1 MNCMRTSLFIS
12 LIFMCLLVS
21 AQSKGTSQEP
31 SKAAYAERAKKE
43 KPKAMKMSNDKN
55 NKKTKAEMQE
65 PSEAAYAER
74 AKKEK
79 PKAMK
84 VNNAKVVQQDKKVVV
99 NEQPN
104 EQPQQ
109 SKAGWQQSV
118 AQKVR
123 TQKNSQSVQQNEE
136 RKGNNEQLQ
145 QPKDYSYSIPQKDNS
160 HNIPQSSQQNEIKGN
175 KESLAPQNL
184 NKLSDEQKKQLIE
197 KIRGVKNKQRTEK
210 ANQVGPQNNEEKADQ
225 AKEND
230 SPIVGKIIPIDE
242 ENRFNN
248 SATENQDVDT
258 SNDVRI
264 GFDSQEGDVIAGVK
278 DNKGITAENGIL
290 KQGEVVN
297 AQDVSAKLE
306 KARKE
311 TEYKEMFKSPGFKV
325 GDKNVMEACD
335 NWIKADEKAE
345 IFSKYK
351 EKIDGLSKK
360 YKDENSL
367 RQEAKKDPELSQY
380 VQKIE
385 NYEEENGTNYS
396 VKNTVDDRY
405 SKAQADAKKKWDILI
420 DKFENCKDCK
430 TK

>member
-1 MNCMRTSLFIS
+1 M
-12 LIFMCLLVS
+12 FMCLLVS

-109 SKAGWQQSV
+109 FKAGWQQSV

-123 TQKNSQSVQQNEE
+123 SNKDSQPVQQNEE
-136 RKGNNEQLQ
+136 KKGNNEQPQ
-145 QPKDYSYSIPQKDNS
+145 QSKDNWQQSMAQKYLSNKNGIEDAMKPS
-160 HNIPQSSQQNEIKGN
+160 HVNKNIKEMTEEETSQE
-175 KESLAPQNL
+175 L
-184 NKLSDEQKKQLIE
+184 
-197 KIRGVKNKQRTEK
+197 KNIQEVRKSRQR
-210 ANQVGPQNNEEKADQ
+210 ANQVESQNKQ

-230 SPIVGKIIPIDE
+230 SQKFGKLDPYFWPKKAQTPDDKE
-242 ENRFNN
+242 SSELGDYDFTQNSKDVEKLNN
-248 SATENQDVDT
+248 TLAGLKVQEDKRRAYEKMFSAE
-258 SNDVRI
+258 
-264 GFDSQEGDVIAGVK
+264 GFATNSP
-278 DNKGITAENGIL
+278 
-290 KQGEVVN
+290 EVN
-297 AQDVSAKLE
+297 
-306 KARKE
+306 
-311 TEYKEMFKSPGFKV
+311 
-325 GDKNVMEACD
+325 NACD
-335 NWIKADEKAE
+335 EWKKAKENAE

-351 EKIDGLSKK
+351 EKIDGLSKIH
-360 YKDENSL
+360 KDENSL
-367 RQEAKKDPELSQY
+367 RQAAKKDPELSQY

-385 NYEEENGTNYS
+385 NYEKENVKNYS